1 MKAEYSQLNYK
12 VSFPAE
18 YVLHVEIDRPKKLN
32 AFNDALWQSLRKI
45 FDAAAYDEDVRCIV
59 LSGNGRAF
67 TAGLDIQE
75 AGIVNDADLQDAAR
89 QAFKMRPHILDFQ
102 DAITSIQRCLKPVI
116 AAAHGICYGLAI
128 DMLSACDIRYASN
141 CARLSIREVAIGLAA
156 DIGSLQ
162 RLPYIV
168 GNSSWLR
175 DMALTAD
182 EFSAEEALKQG
193 LLSRVFQNKDET
205 VKAAIQRASL
215 IAEKSP
221 VAVQGTK
228 YLLDYSR
235 EHTIAEGLE
244 MSAVWNANMLQTRDM
259 RDAIAAVLQKKK
271 PKFHKL

>member
-1 MKAEYSQLNYK
+1 MKAEYTQPNFK
-12 VSFPAE
+12 VSFPSE
-18 YVLHVEIDRPKKLN
+18 YVLHVQIDRPKKLN
-32 AFNDALWQSLRKI
+32 AFNDALWYSLRAI

-67 TAGLDIQE
+67 TAGLDIEQ
-75 AGIVNDADLQDAAR
+75 ASIVQKEDLPDAAR

-128 DMLSACDIRYASN
+128 DILSACDIRYASN
-141 CARLSIREVAIGLAA
+141 CARLSIREVSIGLAA

-162 RLPYIV
+162 RLPYVV

-175 DMALTAD
+175 DMALSAD
-182 EFSAEEALKQG
+182 EFSADEALKQG
-193 LLSRVFQNKDET
+193 LLSRVFQGQQATIDG
-205 VKAAIQRASL
+205 ALQRAML

-235 EHTIAEGLE
+235 EHTVAEGLE
-244 MSAVWNANMLQTRDM
+244 MSAVWNANMLQTKDM
-259 RDAIAAVLQKKK
+259 KDAITAVLQKKK